1 MPLMTEKN
9 ACGLGVDIGG
19 QSVKL
24 ALVDG
29 SGQILLRSQLAIHRD
44 DSPVELIPGLC
55 DQVAGLLSPGG
66 HGVAGVGI
74 VMPGYMDKERTR
86 LLFAANLPGLNG
98 TSFLADLRGQLGKA
112 LGLRVVYDADSN
124 AAAYGEYRLGSGQ
137 GCRRLIVAAIGTG
150 LGAGVIIDG
159 QVLRVREH
167 IAGSLGHVIVQA
179 GGTKCPCGARGCV
192 EALSA
197 GPAIE
202 RLAREAA
209 ERDGESRLA
218 ELGRQRGRLSCVEVS
233 EAAAAGDQAAEQ
245 IIAQAGWW
253 LGAGVASWAAIYAPE
268 KVLFAGGVA
277 GLGAP
282 LLNAARQG
290 MSETGQPRLVSGI
303 ELGLATLG
311 ADAGMIGAAMLAMDA
326 A

>member
-1 MPLMTEKN
+1 MPPMSDNK

-29 SGQILLRSQLAIHRD
+29 RGQILARAQMPIHREIT
-44 DSPVELIPGLC
+44 PGELIPGLC
-55 DQVAGLLSPGG
+55 ESAGGLAGQGRGEVADV
-66 HGVAGVGI
+66 GV
-74 VMPGYMDKERTR
+74 VMPGYMDKDRTR
-86 LLFAANLPGLNG
+86 LIFAANLPALSG
-98 TSFLADLRGQLGKA
+98 TSFLADLSMQLRRD
-112 LGLRVVYDADSN
+112 LGVRVVYDADCN
-124 AAAYGEYRLGSGQ
+124 AAAYAEYCQGAGQ

-150 LGAGVIIDG
+150 VGAGVIIDG

-179 GGTKCPCGARGCV
+179 GGAKCPCGASGCV

-202 RLAREAA
+202 RAARQAA
-209 ERDGESRLA
+209 EREPRSRLA
-218 ELGRQRGRLSCVEVS
+218 ELGKQRGRMACVEVS
-233 EAAAAGDQAAEQ
+233 EAAAAGDPAAAE

-253 LGAGVASWAAIYAPE
+253 LGAGVASWAVIYAPE

-277 GLGAP
+277 GLGEP
-282 LLNAARQG
+282 LLAAARRG
-290 MSETGQPRLVSGI
+290 MSETGQPRLVGGI

-311 ADAGMIGAAMLAMDA
+311 ADAGAIGAAMLAMRA
-326 A
+326 